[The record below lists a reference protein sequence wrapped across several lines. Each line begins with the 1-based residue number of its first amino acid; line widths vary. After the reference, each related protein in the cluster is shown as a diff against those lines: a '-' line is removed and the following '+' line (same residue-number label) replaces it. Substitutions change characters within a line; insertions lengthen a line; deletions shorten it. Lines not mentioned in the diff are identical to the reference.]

1 MTPDDK
7 KTMMVENTNE
17 SREQNGGGL
26 PRETHPRN
34 RRAGF
39 ILTVAVVLV
48 VALGVVIS
56 LGIRSRV
63 VAEGRLVTTAKA
75 EAILTVNVV
84 SPKEGAP
91 EEEIVLP
98 GTTEAFTYAPIYA
111 RTNGYL
117 QHWYFDIGARV
128 KQGQLLAVID
138 TPELD
143 QQLQQARADLETAQ
157 ANLQLAKTTSDR
169 WQFLVKSG
177 SVSKQE
183 TDQAV
188 DNLSAMKATV
198 DSSGANVRRLEQL
211 QSFEKIYAP
220 FDGVITARNTD
231 VGDLIDAGAS
241 TQPKQLFSMAAIR
254 TLRVYVPVP
263 EVDAPA
269 ARPGASSALTLD
281 EYPGET
287 FHGNLV
293 RTSNS
298 IDTTSRTL
306 LVEVDVDNPTGK
318 LLPGAYVFVHLKL
331 PMEVRSVTIPGNTL
345 LFRREGLQV
354 GVVRNGKA
362 DLVAVKIGRDYGNI
376 VEVVSGLTP
385 SDAVIL
391 DPADSLISGTPVRVN
406 NPVSGGSAQ

>member
-1 MTPDDK
+1 M
-7 KTMMVENTNE
+7 
-17 SREQNGGGL
+17 
-26 PRETHPRN
+26 
-34 RRAGF
+34 
-39 ILTVAVVLV
+39 ILAVIVAVVV
-48 VALGVVIS
+48 VIGVVI
-56 LGIRSRV
+56 LGGIRSRV
-63 VAEGRLVTTAKA
+63 AAENHLATTAKA
-75 EAILTVNVV
+75 EAIPTVNVV
-84 SPKEGAP
+84 YPKEGAP
-91 EEEIVLP
+91 TQEIVLP
-98 GTTEAFTYAPIYA
+98 GTTQAFTDTPIYA

-138 TPELD
+138 TPEID

-188 DNLSAMKATV
+188 DNLAAMKATV
-198 DSSGANVRRLEQL
+198 DSSAANVRRLEQL

-241 TQPKQLFSMAAIR
+241 TQPKQLFHMAAIR
-254 TLRVYVPVP
+254 ELRVYVPVP

-269 ARPGASSALTLD
+269 ARPGATAALTLD

-287 FHGNLV
+287 FHGKLV
-293 RTSNS
+293 RTSDS
-298 IDTTSRTL
+298 IDINSRTL
-306 LVEVDVDNPTGK
+306 LVEVDVDNPAGK

-331 PMEVRSVTIPGNTL
+331 PVEIRSVTVPANTL

-354 GVVRNGKA
+354 GVARSGKA
-362 DLVAVKIGRDYGNI
+362 DLVPIKIGRDYGNT

-391 DPADSLISGTPVRVN
+391 DPADSLISGTPIHVN
-406 NPVSGGSAQ
+406 NPVGGEAGQ

>member
-1 MTPDDK
+1 MTDDETK
-7 KTMMVENTNE
+7 VLLVEETNE
-17 SREQNGGGL
+17 SLGRNGRGL
-26 PRETHPRN
+26 PRKAHAN
-34 RRAGF
+34 GKRAR
-39 ILTVAVVLV
+39 LVLMFV
-48 VALGVVIS
+48 VAAVIALGLMIS

-63 VAEGRLVTTAKA
+63 SAESRLAVATKA
-75 EAILTVNVV
+75 EAIATVDIVH
-84 SPKEGAP
+84 PKAGAP
-91 EEEIVLP
+91 MEEIVLP
-98 GTTEAFTYAPIYA
+98 GTTQAFTDTPIYA

-128 KQGQLLAVID
+128 KKGELLAVID
-138 TPELD
+138 TPEID
-143 QQLQQARADLETAQ
+143 QQLQQARADLETTQ

-188 DNLSAMKATV
+188 SNLAATKAAV
-198 DSSGANVRRLEQL
+198 DSSAANVRRLEQL

-220 FDGVITARNTD
+220 FDGVVTARNTD

-241 TQPKQLFSMAAIR
+241 TQPKQLFHMAAIR
-254 TLRVYVPVP
+254 ILRVYVPVP

-269 ARPGASSALTLD
+269 ARPGATTTLTLD

-287 FHGNLV
+287 FHGKLV
-293 RTSNS
+293 RTSDS
-298 IDTTSRTL
+298 IDANSRTL
-306 LVEVDVDNPTGK
+306 LVEVDVDNPTYK

-331 PMEVRSVTIPGNTL
+331 PMEIRSVTIPANTL

-354 GVVRNGKA
+354 GVVRNDKA
-362 DLVAVKIGRDYGNI
+362 ELVPIKIGRDYGNA
-376 VEVVSGLTP
+376 VEVLSGLAP

-391 DPADSLISGTPVRVN
+391 DPADSLISGTPVH
-406 NPVSGGSAQ
+406 VSKPTRGEAGQ